1 MTELKFVEGSGILV
15 KKVKC
20 NFRTM
25 GKKYGKLMK
34 AIAAQMASLSQEDI
48 SKLETQGNLAL
59 SIEGQEV
66 MVDVAD
72 VEIISEDIP
81 GWLVANDGNLTV
93 ALEIE
98 MSDELR
104 REGMARELI
113 NRIQN
118 IRKDNGLEIT
128 DHIDIVVSSNEQSD
142 TAISSFADYIKA
154 QVLANN
160 IVIAPND
167 GTVVDMDEFD
177 LNIRIEK
184 VSQ

>member
-1 MTELKFVEGSGILV
+1 
-15 KKVKC
+15 
-20 NFRTM
+20 
-25 GKKYGKLMK
+25 
-34 AIAAQMASLSQEDI
+34 
-48 SKLETQGNLAL
+48 
-59 SIEGQEV
+59 
-66 MVDVAD
+66 
-72 VEIISEDIP
+72 
-81 GWLVANDGNLTV
+81 
-93 ALEIE
+93 
-98 MSDELR
+98 
-104 REGMARELI
+104 MARELI

-142 TAISSFADYIKA
+142 AAISSFADYIKA

-167 GTVVDMDEFD
+167 GTVVDMDDFD